1 MVRGVLL
8 LTGGT
13 GRVGSALLPL
23 LLARR
28 EPVRCLVRDPRGLG
42 PDRVRVQL
50 ALGDLADPASFR
62 HALRGVSTVVHL
74 AASWRDQPRA
84 RVEELDGDAAVR
96 LVDTAERAGVERFL
110 LLSPLGAAP
119 EHPLRA
125 FRAKA
130 LAEAAVLD
138 SAAMQ
143 ASVLRA
149 SVIHAT
155 GQRVPAFLAGAGDA
169 PVQPI
174 AAADVAACVVAALER
189 PGVHELAG
197 PQTMRRRTYARLLRG
212 HRPLRVPAP
221 LLRPALRGYAALAGP
236 AAALTWDEAELV
248 TVPMTTARGTAGAE
262 ALGVRP
268 RRVGV
273 TAR

>member
-13 GRVGSALLPL
+13 GRVGSALLPH
-23 LLARR
+23 LLARP
-28 EPVRCLVRDPRGLG
+28 EPVRCLVRDPRRLG
-42 PDRVRVQL
+42 ADRVRVQL
-50 ALGDLADPASFR
+50 VLGDLADPASFR
-62 HALRGVSTVVHL
+62 HALRGVGTVVHL

-84 RVEELDGDAAVR
+84 SVEELDGDAAAG
-96 LVDTAERAGVERFL
+96 LAEAAERAGVERFL

-130 LAEAAVLD
+130 AAEAAVL
-138 SAAMQ
+138 
-143 ASVLRA
+143 ASGMHSTVLRA
-149 SVIHAT
+149 SAIH
-155 GQRVPAFLAGAGDA
+155 GPGERVPALLAGAGDA

-174 AAADVAACVVAALER
+174 AAADVAACVLAALER
-189 PGVHELAG
+189 PGIHELAG
-197 PQTMRRRTYARLLRG
+197 PQLMHRRTYARLLRG
-212 HRPLRVPAP
+212 QRPLRVPSA
-221 LLRPALRGYAALAGP
+221 LLRPALRGYAAVAGP
-236 AAALTWDEAELV
+236 AARLTWEEAELA
-248 TVPMTTARGTAGAE
+248 TVPMTSAVGTAGAE

-268 RRVGV
+268 QPLAL